1 MALKILENFKI
12 SLNMINFIASSI
24 KYFEMK
30 KLLLLTA
37 FSPLMSFAQMTEAN
51 EPDVPSTSTLY
62 LCDSNAVRYENIT
75 GTGVTWDYRNLLGVD
90 TDDNGMAE
98 SKVLTVAATD
108 MNSLDSLFGGA
119 STKYSIGNLLTTYYS
134 VGQGTKVSTGNIFS
148 EPSLGSVYV
157 RWNENPQSLKEYP
170 FDLNSSVVDSFEG
183 NMSVDN
189 ALIPIDTTATGSGI
203 TKIDGFGTL
212 RLQQNDYTDVTRY
225 VIQDTLNATI
235 FNALIGEQ
243 PIQLIRSWYEYYQLG
258 TGKLPIMVVISI
270 SLNSALLN
278 NTSTLVLTKDLPEG
292 NLGLDKNEIAFQ
304 AYPNPTNEFINLK
317 IEGDFTAKLSDISG
331 KVMLSNITSTQ
342 INVSEIPAG
351 MYFLTVSN
359 DKGASTQRIIKR

>member
-134 VGQGTKVSTGNIFS
+134 VGQGTKCQLETFF
-148 EPSLGSVYV
+148 
-157 RWNENPQSLKEYP
+157 QSQVWKCLC
-170 FDLNSSVVDSFEG
+170 
-183 NMSVDN
+183 
-189 ALIPIDTTATGSGI
+189 
-203 TKIDGFGTL
+203 
-212 RLQQNDYTDVTRY
+212 
-225 VIQDTLNATI
+225 
-235 FNALIGEQ
+235 
-243 PIQLIRSWYEYYQLG
+243 
-258 TGKLPIMVVISI
+258 
-270 SLNSALLN
+270 
-278 NTSTLVLTKDLPEG
+278 
-292 NLGLDKNEIAFQ
+292 
-304 AYPNPTNEFINLK
+304 
-317 IEGDFTAKLSDISG
+317 
-331 KVMLSNITSTQ
+331 
-342 INVSEIPAG
+342 
-351 MYFLTVSN
+351 
-359 DKGASTQRIIKR
+359 